1 MSKED
6 STPIEKLFGSKTR
19 AKLLDLF
26 FSDTG
31 KSYYVREITRV
42 IEEQINSV
50 RRELINLESIGIV
63 KSETYDNKVYYS
75 ANLRSPYAHA
85 FQELFNPRKAASSAG
100 PAGPMLTSA
109 TVNANQTSGVVE
121 VHRVARGSAWEENI
135 RPVEGYLKGLIV
147 VNRMPGQDGIDMLII
162 GDDRT
167 KKLSRWAEV
176 VEKRQGKPMNYV
188 IMDRDDYLYRKS
200 VRDRFVIELLEM
212 NLAYVYDPE
221 KMIKTE

>member
-6 STPIEKLFGSKTR
+6 STSIEKLFGSKTR

-31 KSYYVREITRV
+31 KSYYVREITRM

-50 RRELINLESIGIV
+50 RRELINLEGIGIV

-75 ANLRSPYAHA
+75 ANLRSPYSHA
-85 FQELFNPRKAASSAG
+85 FQELFNPRKTTGSAG

-109 TVNANQTSGVVE
+109 TVNANQTSGAVE
-121 VHRVARGSAWEENI
+121 VHRVSRADGWVENI
-135 RPVEGYLKGLIV
+135 KPVEKYLRGLLVI
-147 VNRMPGQDGIDMLII
+147 NRMAGQDGVDMLIV

-167 KKLSRWAEV
+167 KKLTRWAEV
-176 VEKRQGKPMNYV
+176 VERRQGKPMNYV
-188 IMDRDDYLYRKS
+188 IMSRDDYLYRRS
-200 VRDRFVIELLEM
+200 VRDRFVMGLLDM
-212 NLAYVYDPE
+212 DLAYVYDPE